1 MDNKKSNCNFT
12 EVSQI
17 LSFWR
22 DLEIFTIPSAPTAK
36 DSNEFTKIT
45 TLRFGEE
52 LPWNKSEYQPTQKN
66 IYTHTVYIGVTEQ
79 EYLTRLILQKVVRKE
94 LSDKER
100 ERISGTGWLA
110 SFSVNENG
118 RLIEDSYTPASY
130 VYGTQALSV
139 GESLT
144 NLNVRLT
151 RAKEEFA
158 QRCHCLSQSKLDYRC
173 SWKDLQS
180 ETELVRSIFEQD
192 DQAGLD
198 WRFIVVTKRSPKK
211 PSDLEKVEQEV
222 NFLNSFYLDDLDQML
237 KQSMSKQ
244 PFGQALSAYLGSSII
259 HDDRIDI
266 LKNHEAMAELVC
278 ASHLPI
284 SRWPT
289 SPDKPLVLAQQAVV
303 AHIQNF
309 LSKQDGVIGVNGP
322 PGTGKT
328 TLLCDVIATVITERA
343 KRISAL
349 STPEAIFKEPIR
361 LMGRMFSPILE
372 ELVRDTSIVI
382 SSNNNNAVKNISQEL
397 PALSKLEKQYA
408 STSLYFPEVIKG
420 VFDSQK
426 VLDGNQ
432 KTIPTWG
439 IIAAALGNSTNR
451 KSFAR
456 AFFKEDH
463 VTDNEE
469 VSNKDS
475 FVSMKQI
482 LEDAIPHV
490 NSYRQE
496 WNQTKRELLELIE
509 QLEQIRSILTKAEHA
524 SVSISAIR
532 ENREKLSQTVILK
545 NKVLNEHQ
553 QIFDQLQHELQDQS
567 ILIQSKQQ
575 ILKQIQISDGPRLWD
590 RLCALFGFR
599 TQRLEIYNKRIN
611 EVTLSLQKNTSHYEN
626 LIDDRT
632 TRNKAIKICQQEL
645 LELNNESLKLKQEYE
660 RLSHD
665 LLEIKNLGVK
675 NIVGPDLW
683 KLSFEELHRTSV
695 NTSEV
700 IDDLRARIFIKSMQ
714 LHKLTILS
722 NAKRFLSNLRMVG
735 QMLAGN
741 AKGLEYEGRPLIWD
755 SLFFVVPVVSTT
767 LASFSRLFAGL
778 GQDSLGWLLID
789 EAGQA
794 TPQSAAGAIWRSK
807 KAILIGDPLQV
818 KPVFTLP
825 DSIVEVLCKQN
836 NVDISWS
843 PVFESVQTIADRITQ
858 FGSWI
863 GDGNVNELSRIWTGM
878 PLRTHRR
885 CDDPMFSIAN
895 NIAYAGQM
903 VQGRVDN
910 LGNPKVTEIAYDI
923 GASSWLNVD
932 SVDSI
937 HPVNYEELNV
947 LIYSLRKLEANQ
959 KKSADQSRI
968 KVYVISPFRK
978 VIQACK
984 KRIREERLTGIECGT
999 VHTFQGKEAEIVFL
1013 VLGTC
1018 KDQGEGARAWASS
1031 SPNLL
1036 NVAVTRAKSRLYV
1049 IGNIHTWSK
1058 MNYFSTLFDAM
1069 PVKTVNITNR
1079 SIELE

>member
-1 MDNKKSNCNFT
+1 
-12 EVSQI
+12 
-17 LSFWR
+17 
-22 DLEIFTIPSAPTAK
+22 
-36 DSNEFTKIT
+36 
-45 TLRFGEE
+45 
-52 LPWNKSEYQPTQKN
+52 
-66 IYTHTVYIGVTEQ
+66 
-79 EYLTRLILQKVVRKE
+79 
-94 LSDKER
+94 
-100 ERISGTGWLA
+100 
-110 SFSVNENG
+110 
-118 RLIEDSYTPASY
+118 
-130 VYGTQALSV
+130 
-139 GESLT
+139 
-144 NLNVRLT
+144 
-151 RAKEEFA
+151 
-158 QRCHCLSQSKLDYRC
+158 
-173 SWKDLQS
+173 
-180 ETELVRSIFEQD
+180 
-192 DQAGLD
+192 
-198 WRFIVVTKRSPKK
+198 
-211 PSDLEKVEQEV
+211 
-222 NFLNSFYLDDLDQML
+222 ML
-237 KQSMSKQ
+237 KQSMSNQ
-244 PFGQALSAYLGSSII
+244 PFGQALSAYLGPSII

-278 ASHLPI
+278 ASYLPI
-284 SRWPT
+284 TRWPT

-303 AHIQNF
+303 AHIQKF
-309 LSKQDGVIGVNGP
+309 LSKQDGIIGVNGP

-349 STPEAIFKEPIR
+349 AAPEAIFKEPIR

-372 ELVRDTSIVI
+372 ELVRDTSIVV

-397 PALSKLEKQYA
+397 PALSKLDKEYA
-408 STSLYFPEVIKG
+408 SISLYFSEVIKG

-426 VLDGNQ
+426 VLDENQ
-432 KTIPTWG
+432 RPIPTWG

-463 VTDNEE
+463 VPDKDEE
-469 VSNKDS
+469 SGEDS
-475 FVSMKQI
+475 FASMKQI

-490 NSYRQE
+490 NSHRQE
-496 WNQTKRELLELIE
+496 WSKTKCELLELIE
-509 QLEQIRSILTKAEHA
+509 QLEQIRSILMKAEHA
-524 SVSISAIR
+524 SVSIS
-532 ENREKLSQTVILK
+532 ENREKRETLSKTILLK
-545 NKVLNEHQ
+545 NNILNEHQ
-553 QIFDQLQHELQDQS
+553 HVFDQIQSELQDQS
-567 ILIQSKQQ
+567 ILIQSKRQ
-575 ILKQIQISDGPRLWD
+575 ILEQIQISYGPRFWD
-590 RLCALFGFR
+590 RLCALFGYR
-599 TQRLEIYNKRIN
+599 THRLEIYNKRIN
-611 EVTLSLQKNTSHYEN
+611 EATLSLQKTTSHYEN
-626 LIDDRT
+626 LIHDKT
-632 TRNKAIKICQQEL
+632 TRNEAIKICQQEL
-645 LELNNESLKLKQEYE
+645 LELNNESLELKQEYE

-665 LLEIKNLGVK
+665 LLAIKNLGVK
-675 NIVGPDLW
+675 NIVSPDLW
-683 KLSFEELHRTSV
+683 KLSFEELHRTSL

-700 IDDLRARIFIKSMQ
+700 IDDMRARIFIKSIQ

-741 AKGLEYEGRPLIWD
+741 AKGLEYEDRPLIWD
-755 SLFFVVPVVSTT
+755 SLFFVVPVVPVVSTT

-818 KPVFTLP
+818 EPVFTLP
-825 DSIVEVLCKQN
+825 DSMVEVLCKQN

-843 PVFESVQTIADRITQ
+843 PVFESVQTVADRITQ

-863 GDGNVNELSRIWTGM
+863 GDGNGNELSKIWTGM

-903 VQGRVDN
+903 VQGRVDSV
-910 LGNPKVTEIAYDI
+910 GKPKAIEIAYDI

-937 HPVNYEELNV
+937 HPVNCEELNV
-947 LIYSLRKLEANQ
+947 LIYSLRKLEANR
-959 KKSADQSRI
+959 KLSADQSRI

-1013 VLGTC
+1013 VLGTS
-1018 KDQGEGARAWASS
+1018 KDQGGGARAWASS

-1036 NVAVTRAKSRLYV
+1036 NVAVTRAKARLYV

-1058 MNYFSTLFDAM
+1058 MNYFSTLFDAL
-1069 PVKTVNITNR
+1069 PVKTVNITNK